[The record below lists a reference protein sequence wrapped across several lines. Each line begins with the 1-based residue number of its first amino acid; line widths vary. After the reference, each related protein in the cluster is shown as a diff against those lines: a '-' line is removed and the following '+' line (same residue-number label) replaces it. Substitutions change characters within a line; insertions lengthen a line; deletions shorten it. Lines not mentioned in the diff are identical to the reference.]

1 MSILGKSEIIKLV
14 KKYRLIHP
22 FDERLLDGDSYV
34 LTVEKTIKL
43 NYLEHQNVISHEIVF
58 LPTNIVA
65 HLTAKSK
72 FGRAGL
78 SFLNAA
84 KVHSGFIGRLVLEI
98 VNLSNTRE
106 PIVIEKGEQFMHI
119 EFIERKGEPS
129 PYEGEYQFQFMSK
142 DEIKDY
148 IPFMKEVFGN
158 DFIRLAKKWKLEE
171 KIGEPLQKYL

>member
-1 MSILGKSEIIKLV
+1 LGKSEIIKLV
-14 KKYRLIHP
+14 REYKIIDP

-34 LTVEKTIKL
+34 LTVEKSIEL
-43 NYLEHQNVISHEIVF
+43 NYLEHQNVISHEIIF
-58 LPTNIVA
+58 LPSNIVA

-72 FGRAGL
+72 FGRMGL

-98 VNLSNTRE
+98 VNLSNSRK

-129 PYEGEYQFQFMSK
+129 PYEGEYQFQYMSK
-142 DEIKDY
+142 EEIEKY
-148 IPFMKEVFGN
+148 LPYLKKAFGN
-158 DFIRLAKKWKLEE
+158 EFDRLSKVWRISGKL
-171 KIGEPLQKYL
+171 